1 MSSKTLL
8 GAILVGFFVTQQ
20 CSPTD
25 WAHVHDL
32 TLGGIRHLYSL
43 EIADAM
49 QAFDSVSHIAPSDPR
64 GPFFRSMVHFYLYGL
79 NREEKELTTFLDMSD
94 RVIDVCERLLEQN
107 ENDSNVKFYLGGI
120 YGYRGLAYHTNGSYL
135 KAAQNGRK
143 GYLLLEEAVTQRP
156 DLYDAQMGFGLFRY
170 LLAKLPKSMRWIL
183 SLLGFEGDLEGGLAA
198 LRLAA
203 EKGVYTRTE
212 AKLFLAQFLFTEG
225 RQDSALRYLNELRR
239 EYPTNTLFL
248 VLYAFWQHRLDNLDE
263 AMNAARMA
271 IELNKKNNVQY
282 GQELA
287 YSTLGS
293 IYFTRNDFAQA
304 ATYYKRYMAMTRSDD
319 RTPNRTFYRAA
330 LACEMTGDRPAAVG
344 LYSRMRKVDESAWD
358 IQTYRRGQD
367 LLTRPL
373 TAAEIAI
380 VKGENEF
387 SQKNYT
393 RAVEFYNEAVRLSAD
408 NVDIQARALYGLLQ
422 ALTEA
427 SRLTDALDTAKRLVM
442 LNPSVERW
450 IIPSTWFRVG
460 QIHARLGNPAEATL
474 AFDRVKE
481 YDDYEFQERLEDRVR
496 EEQAKLSYTK

>member
-1 MSSKTLL
+1 
-8 GAILVGFFVTQQ
+8 
-20 CSPTD
+20 
-25 WAHVHDL
+25 
-32 TLGGIRHLYSL
+32 
-43 EIADAM
+43 
-49 QAFDSVSHIAPSDPR
+49 
-64 GPFFRSMVHFYLYGL
+64 
-79 NREEKELTTFLDMSD
+79 
-94 RVIDVCERLLEQN
+94 
-107 ENDSNVKFYLGGI
+107 
-120 YGYRGLAYHTNGSYL
+120 L

-330 LACEMTGDRPAAVG
+330 LACEITGDRPAAVG